1 MNKPIRV
8 FLQRGLMFGG
18 FGPIVLGIIF
28 FSIERGGVEL
38 GLSGGDIL
46 LAIISTYFIA
56 FVQAGAS
63 VFYQIE
69 HWPVAKSVG
78 CHFSALFA
86 VYSLAYLVNSWIPFE
101 PLAILVFC
109 LLFALIYF
117 TVWMTVYLSIKAHTK
132 KLNEKIGEK

>member
-1 MNKPIRV
+1 MNGYHQKFIH
-8 FLQRGLMFGG
+8 RGLLFGG

-38 GLSGGDIL
+38 DLSGSDIL
-46 LAIISTYFIA
+46 LAIVSTYILA

-101 PLAILVFC
+101 PLAILAFC

-117 TVWMTVYLSIKAHTK
+117 TIWITVYLSIKAHTK